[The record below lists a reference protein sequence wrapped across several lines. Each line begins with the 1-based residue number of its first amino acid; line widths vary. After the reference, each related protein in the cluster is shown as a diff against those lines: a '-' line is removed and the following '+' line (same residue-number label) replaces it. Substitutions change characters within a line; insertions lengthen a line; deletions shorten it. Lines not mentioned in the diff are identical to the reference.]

1 MNILIKKHSL
11 FLKENSAKSRS
22 LFDLLNKKISNK
34 SLKIN
39 EKAKRNLMIKTFH
52 FNFSTNDNFDKNDNV
67 KIDTIN
73 LSNNPCM
80 SVEDVK
86 REFNLN
92 LNEEQKINFDAF
104 YAKMKENIDALVEM
118 NKQLKENSN
127 NM

>member
-1 MNILIKKHSL
+1 
-11 FLKENSAKSRS
+11 
-22 LFDLLNKKISNK
+22 
-34 SLKIN
+34 
-39 EKAKRNLMIKTFH
+39 MIKTFH